1 MVQEVYTILIT
12 NFLFSL
18 AGEILLTISFS
29 HNSSCVDL
37 NDVTDYGSH
46 VRKHPDIQIE
56 SPSRSFNGSSSAPS
70 PLRVEDIAYSKEE
83 KSCAQKTLAGRIA
96 QMFNKNPDTASSRG
110 VDLLEVPETAKPEV
124 LDDQREDQS
133 SSVSFEE
140 AMKTMESRD
149 QGSEVPSNLPGG
161 VLVDQMY
168 EIAPQDLNS
177 LLFSPDS
184 SFARA
189 VADVQGNTEL
199 QLGPWQFENGSESLK
214 RVVTYIKAA
223 SKLLKATKGI
233 EEQKYLKADGKVFAV
248 LASVNTPDVMYG
260 STFRIELL
268 YCITPGPELSSGEQS
283 SHLVISWRANFLQN
297 TMMKGMIE
305 NGARSGLKESY
316 EQYATFLSQTVKPVD
331 SNGMGLNKEQ
341 ILASLQTEPQSEWK
355 LAVHYFANFTVV
367 SSIFMGFYV
376 LIHIWLATAST
387 VQGLEFLGL
396 DLPDSI
402 GEFIVCG
409 VLVLQGERV
418 LKLFSRFMQARNQTS
433 NVRIL

>member
-1 MVQEVYTILIT
+1 MVQETYTVLIT
-12 NFLFSL
+12 NFLSSF
-18 AGEILLTISFS
+18 AGEILLAISFS
-29 HNSSCVDL
+29 HNSSFVHL
-37 NDVTDYGSH
+37 NSITDYGSH
-46 VRKHPDIQIE
+46 ARKHPDITIE
-56 SPSRSFNGSSSAPS
+56 SPARSFNDPSSATV
-70 PLRVEDIAYSKEE
+70 PLRAEDITCSKEE
-83 KSCAQKTLAGRIA
+83 KSCAQRTLAGRIA

-110 VDLLEVPETAKPEV
+110 VELLEIPETAKPEI
-124 LDDQREDQS
+124 LDDKCEDQS

-140 AMKTMESRD
+140 AMKAMESTD
-149 QGSEVPSNLPGG
+149 QGSDVPSNLPGG

-168 EIAPQDLNS
+168 IIAPQALNS

-184 SFARA
+184 SFARE

-199 QLGPWQFENGSESLK
+199 QLGQWNFESGSESLK

-223 SKLLKATKGI
+223 SKLIKATKGI

-283 SHLVISWRANFLQN
+283 SHLVISWRANFMQS
-297 TMMKGMIE
+297 TMMKSMIE
-305 NGARSGLKESY
+305 NGARTGLRESY
-316 EQYATFLSQTVKPVD
+316 EHYATFLSQTVKPVD
-331 SNGMGLNKEQ
+331 SKDMGSDKEQ
-341 ILASLQTEPQSEWK
+341 ILASLQTEPQSDWK

-367 SSIFMGFYV
+367 SLIFMGFYV

-387 VQGLEFLGL
+387 IQGLEFVGL

-402 GEFIVCG
+402 GELIVCG

-418 LKLFSRFMQARNQTS
+418 LKLFSRFMQARNQKS
-433 NVRIL
+433 IVHIL